1 MRFPKASRKPSN
13 LSDRCLERLNGYALA
28 AGAAGVGMLAL
39 AQPAAAE
46 VVYTPADHVILR
58 HSSLPLDL
66 NRDGKV
72 DFYLNQTS
80 GCSGEGFCQNRLYA
94 YIPFY
99 RDRGNG
105 VVGQNAFPF
114 HAYALQAGAK
124 IGGSQP
130 FNTAAASLYFN
141 SRFIGSKGRCSGS
154 WVKPTNAYLGLRLI
168 IHKEAHF
175 GWARVSARCEL
186 GTRVVGM
193 LEGYAYE
200 TVANQPILAGQT
212 QDRPGYSGGQ
222 SGSAE
227 AEGPDAFVPDALA
240 PDLLVT
246 DPLDYRAR
254 PATLGMLALGAQGL
268 SLWRKELAGV
278 AE

>member
-1 MRFPKASRKPSN
+1 MRSPKASRKPSN
-13 LSDRCLERLNGYALA
+13 LSESCLERLNGYALA

-66 NRDGKV
+66 NHDGKV

-80 GCSGEGFCQNRLYA
+80 GCSSEGFCNNRLYA
-94 YIPFY
+94 YVPFY
-99 RDRGNG
+99 RDHGNA
-105 VVGQNAFPF
+105 VVGEKSFPW

-124 IGGSQP
+124 IATGRPFGG
-130 FNTAAASLYFN
+130 TALYFN
-141 SRFIGSKGRCSGS
+141 SRFVGSKGRCSGS
-154 WVKPTNAYLGLRLI
+154 WVSPTNGYLGLKFLI
-168 IHKEAHF
+168 KGEVHF

-212 QDRPGYSGGQ
+212 QDGPGYPGGKSGLT
-222 SGSAE
+222 GSEPPA
-227 AEGPDAFVPDALA
+227 VLLHSALT
-240 PDLLVT
+240 L
-246 DPLDYRAR
+246 DPLDDPAR
-254 PATLGMLALGAQGL
+254 PATLGMLALGAPGL
-268 SLWRKELAGV
+268 SLRRKELAGV
-278 AE
+278 AD